1 MKFRVNWSIQQDQW
15 LPLYKR
21 WSSMSPQERA
31 NEFPE
36 GGKLLGRW
44 HDMAGRTGV
53 LIVESNDLAAV
64 HRWIGKWN
72 PYLDVDLTPVVDDE
86 ESAAIARQIVADNN
100 A

>member
-1 MKFRVNWSIQQDQW
+1 
-15 LPLYKR
+15 
-21 WSSMSPQERA
+21 MSPQERA
-31 NEFPE
+31 NEFPA
-36 GGKLLGRW
+36 GGRLL
-44 HDMAGRTGV
+44 V
-53 LIVESNDLAAV
+53 LIIESNDLAAV

>member
-1 MKFRVNWSIQQDQW
+1 MKFRINWSIQQDKW
-15 LPLYKR
+15 LSVYKR
-21 WSSMSPQERA
+21 WSSMSPEERA
-31 NEFPE
+31 NEFPV

-64 HRWIGKWN
+64 HRWLGQWN

-86 ESAAIARQIVADNN
+86 ESAAIGRQIVADNN